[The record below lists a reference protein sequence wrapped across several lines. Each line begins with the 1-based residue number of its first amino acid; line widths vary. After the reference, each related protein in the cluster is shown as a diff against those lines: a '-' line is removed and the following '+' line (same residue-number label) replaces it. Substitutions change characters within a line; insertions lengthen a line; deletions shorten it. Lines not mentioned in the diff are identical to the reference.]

1 MTEGAAL
8 ILQTFAFIW
17 GAVWGSFLNVVIYR
31 LPRGMSLSRPGS
43 RCGSCLTPIRWYD
56 NVPVLSYL
64 ALRGRCRA
72 CSARYS
78 PRYMLI
84 EAMCGVLALAL
95 FRAVVADAT
104 AENFTDKLWLWC
116 WFQVLIYGL
125 VVITFIDLA
134 ETIIPEE
141 VTIPMLIVGVCGP
154 FFLGVPPLPHVWG
167 ALAGGGI
174 ILLIYALGF
183 LIFRREAMGLGDAM
197 LLAVIGAFL
206 GWRALHFVL
215 FAAAVQAIAAV
226 MISGLYT
233 RITGRAAGLTMTTEE
248 LDARFDE
255 ADRFADTRSRLVVPF
270 GPFLALAALEALFF
284 GADLLD
290 RFALGLVRLFGGG

>member
-8 ILQTFAFIW
+8 ILQIFAFIW

-31 LPRGMSLSRPGS
+31 LPLGISLSRPGS
-43 RCGSCLTPIRWYD
+43 RCGACLTPIRWYD

-64 ALRGRCRA
+64 ILRGRCRA
-72 CSARYS
+72 CKAGYS

-95 FRAVVADAT
+95 FRAVVGDAT
-104 AENFTDKLWLWC
+104 AETFTDKLWMWC

-154 FFLGVPPLPHVWG
+154 FFLGVPPLPHVFG

-174 ILLIYALGF
+174 ILVIYAIGF
-183 LIFRREAMGLGDAM
+183 LVFRREAMGLGDAM

-215 FAAAVQAIAAV
+215 FAAAVQAIIAV
-226 MISGLYT
+226 LLAGLYT
-233 RITGRAAGLTMTTEE
+233 RVTGRAAGLTLTTEE

-255 ADRFADTRSRLVVPF
+255 ADRFDDDRSRLVVPF

-284 GADLLD
+284 GHDLLD
-290 RFALGLVRLFGGG
+290 MVSRWILGGFGGG